1 MGQTKS
7 AAIKGGLLQAAGILV
22 ITTFLSRILGFV
34 REQVLLS
41 RFGLGYKA
49 DAYIAAFTIPD
60 FLYEILVGGAIAA
73 AFIPV
78 FRSLLSTEG
87 EKEAWTVASTAIN
100 VVVIVMLIGV
110 TLGMIF
116 TPYLIPLVAYGLSGE
131 TLELTVRLTRI
142 MFPAV
147 IFTAL
152 NGLMMGIL
160 QSHKK
165 FLPPALGAIFYNIA
179 IIGGGIFLS
188 PFLDIAGFSV
198 GVVIG
203 VLGNF
208 LIQLSAL
215 KKIGIGYKP
224 LIDFNHPGV
233 RKLALLMIP
242 AIIGLSAAQINL
254 IVNQNIAS
262 DLAAGSIATLRL
274 ANRIMVL
281 PLAIFGA
288 SIAIAFFP
296 TLTDKAARSQIDQY
310 KETLSLGIRSI
321 SFLTIPSAVA
331 LMVLG
336 VPIVRVF
343 FQQGQFTAAD
353 TKLTA
358 SVLFFYSFALLAQG
372 MTGVLVR
379 GFYALQKSFIPVSI
393 SVVTIL
399 LNFTLNMLFKESLGV
414 RGIALAFSLTAAFN
428 VLALFFMLRR
438 QIGAL
443 GIKRMTTSFTKIII
457 ASLIM
462 AVAAYFTSLGLESFL
477 DVSSK
482 INQIL
487 QVGTTI
493 LVAAFVYGGIAIVL
507 KMEEANPVIG
517 TLKRRFGK
525 S

>member
-7 AAIKGGLLQAAGILV
+7 ATIRGGLLQAAGIL
-22 ITTFLSRILGFV
+22 IFTTFLSRVLGFV

-41 RFGLGYKA
+41 KFGLSFKA

-60 FLYEILVGGAIAA
+60 FLYELLVGGAIAA

-78 FRSLLSTEG
+78 FRSHLSIES
-87 EKEAWTVASTAIN
+87 ESEAWKIASTAIN
-100 VVVIVMLIGV
+100 VVLIFMLIAV
-110 TLGMIF
+110 PLGMIF
-116 TPYLIPLVAYGLSGE
+116 TPYLIPLVAYSFSGE
-131 TLELTVRLTRI
+131 TLDLTVKLTRI

-152 NGLMMGIL
+152 NGIMMGIL
-160 QSHKK
+160 QSHRN
-165 FLPPALGAIFYNIA
+165 FLPPALGAIFYNFA
-179 IIGGGIFLS
+179 IIGGGVFLT
-188 PFLDIAGFSV
+188 PYLDIAGFSV

-203 VLGNF
+203 VVGNF

-224 LIDFNHPGV
+224 IIDFKHPGV
-233 RKLALLMIP
+233 RKLGLLMIP

-281 PLAIFGA
+281 PLAIFGM
-288 SIAIAFFP
+288 SIAIAVFP
-296 TLTDKAARSQIDQY
+296 TLTDKAARSKLDQY
-310 KETLSLGIRSI
+310 KETLSLGIRSV
-321 SFLTIPSAVA
+321 SFLTIPSAIA

-343 FQQGQFTAAD
+343 FQQGQFTSAD

-372 MTGVLVR
+372 MTGILVR

-393 SVVTIL
+393 SIITIG

-428 VLALFFMLRR
+428 VLALFYMLRR
-438 QIGAL
+438 QIGVL
-443 GIKRMTTSFTKIII
+443 GLKRMIVSFTKIIA

-462 AVAAYFTSLGLESFL
+462 ALVAYFTSLGLENFL
-477 DVSSK
+477 DISSK
-482 INQIL
+482 INQII
-487 QVGTTI
+487 QVGITI
-493 LVAAFVYGGIAIVL
+493 LVAAVVYGGIALAL
-507 KMEEANPVIG
+507 KMEEANPLIN

-525 S
+525 G